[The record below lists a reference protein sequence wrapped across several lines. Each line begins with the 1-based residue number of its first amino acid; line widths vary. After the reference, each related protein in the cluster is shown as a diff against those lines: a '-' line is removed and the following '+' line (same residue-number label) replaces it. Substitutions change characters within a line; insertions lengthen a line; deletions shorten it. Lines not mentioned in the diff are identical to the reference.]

1 VELEMSGEKD
11 LELNLRSSRR
21 KEFSDMSGHST
32 SSRTPSVLKKEK
44 KKCFEKP
51 ENQKEK
57 TEEIEK
63 KQKGPKT
70 GPLPASSM
78 PMMQGLDA
86 HSGRG
91 GSDPSLSLSL
101 SLSRSP
107 RSQSLSKEIFSTSRH
122 KSSLRFRYWICVFGF
137 WAFGGSFLVK
147 FYERNLSPHQK
158 SEMLNRK

>member
-91 GSDPSLSLSL
+91 GSDLGRHAASPSQK
-101 SLSRSP
+101 RS
-107 RSQSLSKEIFSTSRH
+107 
-122 KSSLRFRYWICVFGF
+122 FRLPATKAAYVLGIGFVFL
-137 WAFGGSFLVK
+137 AFGRSGGASL
-147 FYERNLSPHQK
+147 
-158 SEMLNRK
+158 